1 MPAASVLQAARKQ
14 LARVHVCSR
23 RAALC
28 SVAPHGCRLLVPR
41 RARRPQLQ
49 AQRANGVTGS
59 ALAQAFSRRTWER
72 VGRSTEKEKR
82 ERGGARD

>member
-28 SVAPHGCRLLVPR
+28 SVAPHGHEEAV
-41 RARRPQLQ
+41 
-49 AQRANGVTGS
+49 
-59 ALAQAFSRRTWER
+59 ALF
-72 VGRSTEKEKR
+72 V
-82 ERGGARD
+82 